1 VDDATFGERL
11 QERVDYRFADRNLLR
26 EALTHKSYSNE
37 QASGT
42 APHNE
47 RLEFLG
53 DAVLDLAIS
62 DQTFRAFPELPEGE
76 MTRVRAEVVSEAS
89 LARVGRALD
98 LGVELRMGRG
108 EARSGGRDKDSLL
121 ADACEALLG
130 AIFLDGGFE
139 AARAVVARLFA
150 DAVGEAVR
158 RKVGVDHKT
167 RLQELLQARF
177 GRPPHYRLVEA
188 VGPDHQRS
196 YRVEVICDNEV
207 LGAGNGRSKKAA
219 EQAAAREA
227 LARIGD

>member
-11 QERVDYRFADRNLLR
+11 QERIEYRFADRNLLR

-37 QASGT
+37 QVSGT
-42 APHNE
+42 VPHNE

-62 DQTFRAFPELPEGE
+62 DRTFRGFPDLPEGE

-89 LARVGRALD
+89 LARVGRDLD
-98 LGVELRMGRG
+98 LGAELRLGRG
-108 EARSGGRDKDSLL
+108 ETRSGGRDKDSLL

-139 AARAVVARLFA
+139 AAQTVVERLFA
-150 DAVGEAVR
+150 EAVGEAVR

-177 GRPPHYRLVEA
+177 GRPPRYRLVEA
-188 VGPDHQRS
+188 AGPDHQRR
-196 YRVEVICDNEV
+196 YRVEVSCGNEV
-207 LGAGNGRSKKAA
+207 LGTGSGRSKKIA